1 MKLEESMPE
10 PKLKK
15 ALITSRYPTARD
27 LARIYH
33 VPMSHINK
41 LAEELVEIQR
51 HNAQTVPGYPQNPK
65 IERLSKKK
73 SATAHTVAKRG
84 GRARQA

>member
-1 MKLEESMPE
+1 MPE
-10 PKLKK
+10 AKLKK

-41 LAEELVEIQR
+41 LAKELVEIQK
-51 HNAQTVPGYPQNPK
+51 HNAQTVPGYPENPK
-65 IERLSKKK
+65 IARLTKKR
-73 SATAHTVAKRG
+73 SDTAHTVAKRG
-84 GRARQA
+84 SRARR

>member
-1 MKLEESMPE
+1 MSLEESMPE
-10 PKLKK
+10 AKLKK

-41 LAEELVEIQR
+41 LAEELVQIQK
-51 HNAQTVPGYPQNPK
+51 HNAETVPGYALNA
-65 IERLSKKK
+65 K
-73 SATAHTVAKRG
+73 SARKSEKSGRARTIAKRG
-84 GRARQA
+84 SRARR